1 MHPGTEHFSR
11 QMDRGMHDKNIEF
24 DDERDYQRRE
34 SKWNF
39 ISKFFLKKTRP
50 DRRSWKR
57 RTTDRK

>member
-1 MHPGTEHFSR
+1 MQPDTTHFSR

-24 DDERDYQRRE
+24 TDERDYQRRE
-34 SKWNF
+34 RKWSF
-39 ISKFFLKKTRP
+39 ISNFFQRNTHP